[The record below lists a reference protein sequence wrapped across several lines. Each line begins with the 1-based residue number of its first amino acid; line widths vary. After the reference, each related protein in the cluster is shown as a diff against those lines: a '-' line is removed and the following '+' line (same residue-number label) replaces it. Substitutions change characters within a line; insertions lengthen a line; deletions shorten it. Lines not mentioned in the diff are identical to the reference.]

1 MWSLWREKPALYNEE
16 DLLLLS
22 GIQHIDFCERQWAL
36 IHIEKQWQENI
47 LTIEGQHLHEKAD
60 NPDIVEK
67 RKDLIIARAVPL
79 ASYELG
85 LYGVADVIEF
95 TKTGEFDNAV
105 KIPKRAGM
113 WKPKIIEYKRGKP
126 KNIDCD
132 KVQVTAQSL
141 CLEEMYGILI
151 QDAEIYYGQIK
162 HREKFV
168 LDENLRNHTKNLA
181 HKMHKL
187 YESGITPKAEY
198 KSYCKSCSL
207 MELCMPKILN
217 KQATNYLKRA
227 ILSCENY

>member
-1 MWSLWREKPALYNEE
+1 MYREE

-47 LTIEGQHLHEKAD
+47 LTIEGQFLHEKVD

-67 RKDLIIARAVPL
+67 RKDLIVARAVPL
-79 ASYELG
+79 ASYESG
-85 LYGVADVIEF
+85 LYGIADVIEF
-95 TKTGEFDNAV
+95 TKTGELYNAV

-113 WKPKIIEYKRGKP
+113 WKPKIVEYKRGKP

-132 KVQVTAQSL
+132 KVQVCAQSL
-141 CLEEMYGILI
+141 CLEEMHNISI
-151 QDAEIYYGQIK
+151 REAEIYYGQIK
-162 HREKFV
+162 HRERFI

-187 YESGITPKAEY
+187 YEKGVTPKAEY
-198 KSYCKSCSL
+198 KNHCKSCSL
-207 MELCMPKILN
+207 IDICMPKILN
-217 KQATNYLKRA
+217 KNASNYLKKA
-227 ILSCENY
+227 LL